1 MSRSYKKH
9 PYFQLAGDKS
19 FKKIFNRRIRRNK
32 LTDDIN
38 SGSSYK
44 KLNDS
49 WDICDWRTYYSWN
62 MFKKSNIQFFDTEE
76 ECYSHW
82 KKHFG
87 SK

>member
-9 PYFQLAGDKS
+9 PWFQLAGDKS
-19 FKKIFNRRIRRNK
+19 WKKTFNRRIRRNN
-32 LTDDIN
+32 LTDNIDDGN
-38 SGSSYK
+38 SYK

-49 WDICDWRTYYSWN
+49 WDICDWRAYYSWDE
-62 MFKKSNIQFFDTEE
+62 FKKWELDYFKNEKE
-76 ECYSHW
+76 AYAHW